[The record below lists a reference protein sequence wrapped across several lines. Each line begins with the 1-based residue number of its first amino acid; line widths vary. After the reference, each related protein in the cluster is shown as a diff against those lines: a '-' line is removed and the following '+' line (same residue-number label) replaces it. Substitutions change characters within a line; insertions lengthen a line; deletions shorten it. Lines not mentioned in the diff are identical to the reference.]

1 MLQDIV
7 ICTLSAAGVLL
18 LIWLLIGHFVLPLDA
33 LECCVV
39 LSAHGDAEHLPQQL
53 RACRYLQESG
63 VLRGRLIVA
72 DYGMTELGKKQLLL
86 LQQDHQE
93 VEICTAAQLPEV
105 LEKGQ

>member
-18 LIWLLIGHFVLPLDA
+18 LIWLLIGCTLRSLGA
-33 LECCVV
+33 RECCVV

>member
-1 MLQDIV
+1 M
-7 ICTLSAAGVLL
+7 
-18 LIWLLIGHFVLPLDA
+18 
-33 LECCVV
+33 
-39 LSAHGDAEHLPQQL
+39 
-53 RACRYLQESG
+53 
-63 VLRGRLIVA
+63 LRGRLIVA

>member
-33 LECCVV
+33 RECCVV

-63 VLRGRLIVA
+63 VLRGRLIMA
-72 DYGMTELGKKQLLL
+72 DYCMTELGKKQLLL

>member
-33 LECCVV
+33 RECSVV

-53 RACRYLQESG
+53 RACRYLQG
-63 VLRGRLIVA
+63 AV
-72 DYGMTELGKKQLLL
+72 
-86 LQQDHQE
+86 
-93 VEICTAAQLPEV
+93 CCAAGSLWPTTV
-105 LEKGQ
+105 